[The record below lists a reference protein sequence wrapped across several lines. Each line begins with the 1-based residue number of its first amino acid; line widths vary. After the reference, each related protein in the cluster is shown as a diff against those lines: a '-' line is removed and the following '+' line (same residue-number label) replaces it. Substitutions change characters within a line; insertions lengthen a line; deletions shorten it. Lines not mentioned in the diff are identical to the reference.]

1 MDAPCRNSEEGKPL
15 DAARKEWMRE
25 AIRLA
30 RAGMQ
35 KGGGGPFGALV
46 VCDGQ
51 FVGRGFNQVTLLL
64 DPTAHAEMTAIRE
77 ACRELGRFELR
88 GCDLYGSCEP
98 CPMCLSAIYWA
109 RIDRVYYACTRADAA
124 IAGFDDDFHLR
135 PDRARRLRAIAADG
149 AASFLRCSGVVP
161 GMVRQPGQ
169 SSVLK
174 SSVR

>member
-124 IAGFDDDFHLR
+124 IAGFDDEFIYGQIALAVSAR
-135 PDRARRLRAIAADG
+135 SLPMEQLPSSAAAELFREWSVNPDK
-149 AASFLRCSGVVP
+149 VP
-161 GMVRQPGQ
+161 Y
-169 SSVLK
+169 
-174 SSVR
+174 